1 MISLWHSPPSFIC
14 KSKHDH
20 KHRHSSTVLDML
32 ADDVQDAHSPKPIAI
47 LDAFQ
52 LLLAS
57 STHIEGIA
65 SIRVELF
72 DADDRLLLKPRT
84 LSRCLMQ
91 YTPSSVAYNQNKSYC
106 KYSIAKAHGTFR
118 GRDIV
123 NQELLD
129 WSCWHLS
136 WLFLLIL

>member
-1 MISLWHSPPSFIC
+1 MISLWHSPPSFVC

-20 KHRHSSTVLDML
+20 EDRYSSTVLDML

-84 LSRCLMQ
+84 LSRCLM
-91 YTPSSVAYNQNKSYC
+91 
-106 KYSIAKAHGTFR
+106 
-118 GRDIV
+118 
-123 NQELLD
+123 
-129 WSCWHLS
+129 
-136 WLFLLIL
+136 

>member
-1 MISLWHSPPSFIC
+1 MISLWHSPPSFVC

-20 KHRHSSTVLDML
+20 EHRHSSTVLDML

-47 LDAFQ
+47 LNAFQ

-72 DADDRLLLKPRT
+72 DADDRLLLKPCT
-84 LSRCLMQ
+84 LS
-91 YTPSSVAYNQNKSYC
+91 
-106 KYSIAKAHGTFR
+106 
-118 GRDIV
+118 
-123 NQELLD
+123 
-129 WSCWHLS
+129 
-136 WLFLLIL
+136 

>member
-20 KHRHSSTVLDML
+20 EHRHSSTVLDML
-32 ADDVQDAHSPKPIAI
+32 ANDIQDAHSPKSIAI

-52 LLLAS
+52 FLLAN

-72 DADDRLLLKPRT
+72 DADDRLLLKLRT
-84 LSRCLMQ
+84 LSRYLMQ
-91 YTPSSVAYNQNKSYC
+91 YTPSSVAYNKNKSYC
-106 KYSIAKAHGTFR
+106 KYSNAKAHRTLR
-118 GRDIV
+118 GRDII
-123 NQELLD
+123 NKKLLD
-129 WSCWHLS
+129 WPGWHLL